1 MRIYL
6 LRHASAGNLSA
17 DGSDAGRELS
27 AQGREILRGVLR
39 RAHAAKV
46 SPGLILTSPFVRA
59 VETAEMAGEV
69 LGCAGPIE
77 RTSALV
83 PSASPYD
90 IWEELLLRRGEIDQV
105 LLVSH
110 QPLIGHLVA
119 FLLDSPSLE
128 VEIGTATLAAIRG
141 AGRRGLV
148 TGLPRSAA
156 NCLTCCCNV
165 WFWSRSLP
173 CV

>member
-1 MRIYL
+1 VQIYL
-6 LRHASAGNLSA
+6 LRHANAGNFSS
-17 DGSDAGRELS
+17 DGSDAGRELT
-27 AQGREILRGVLR
+27 AQGREILRTVLR
-39 RAHAAKV
+39 RAQGAKV

-59 VETAEMAGEV
+59 IETAEMAGEI
-69 LGCAGPIE
+69 LGCASPIE

-90 IWEELLLRRGEIDQV
+90 IWEELRQRREEIDRV

-128 VEIGTATLAAIRG
+128 VEIGPAALAAVREDSTGPEPRG
-141 AGRRGLV
+141 VLQWLLTPAL
-148 TGLPRSAA
+148 SA
-156 NCLTCCCNV
+156 
-165 WFWSRSLP
+165 
-173 CV
+173 